1 MKGICQAVGKHF
13 HVMNKLVILIIFLV
27 LVVLH
32 QDFWNWDNASLV
44 FGFMPVGLFY
54 HACYSLVAA
63 LFWGLVMKF
72 AWPTELEEWAEGKS
86 NDKEGA
92 E

>member
-1 MKGICQAVGKHF
+1 
-13 HVMNKLVILIIFLV
+13 MNKKRIIFIVFV
-27 LVVLH
+27 LLLLLH
-32 QDFWNWDNASLV
+32 QDFWNWDNANLV

-63 LFWGLVMKF
+63 LFWGIVIKV
-72 AWPTELEEWAEGKS
+72 AWPTELEEWAEGTA
-86 NDKEGA
+86 DPQEGGT

>member
-1 MKGICQAVGKHF
+1 
-13 HVMNKLVILIIFLV
+13 MNKKGLISIVFLV

-32 QDFWNWDNASLV
+32 QDFWNWDNAKLV

-63 LFWGLVMKF
+63 LFWAFVMQV
-72 AWPTELEEWAEGKS
+72 AWPSELEKWADAESDQGKGES
-86 NDKEGA
+86 K
-92 E
+92 

>member
-1 MKGICQAVGKHF
+1 MKGIREASGKQF
-13 HVMNKLVILIIFLV
+13 HAMNKPVILIIFLL

-63 LFWGLVMKF
+63 LFWALVMKF
-72 AWPTELEEWAEGKS
+72 AWPTELEEWAEGNS
-86 NDKEGA
+86 NDEEGV